1 MPFAPHT
8 IRADFP
14 LLRSH
19 DERGRL
25 IYFDNAATSL
35 KPDPVIAAVTAYLSE
50 YSANIHRGQHELS
63 ERATVA
69 YEAARRRIARFLGA
83 TSSEVVFVRGATE
96 GVGLVAAGLDL
107 SPDDNVVA
115 TLLEHHSNLLPW
127 RARCAV
133 RPAPVLASGLP
144 DLAAAEALIDDR
156 TRLVT
161 VTLCSNVTGVWVPVA
176 DWAKMAQRHGLPL
189 LVDAAQAA
197 AHDRIDV
204 SALDCDFLVLS
215 GHKLCGPPGAG
226 VLYGKHEALSA
237 LRPVMIG
244 GGSAASVSAD
254 MSYVLRDVPWRLEA
268 GTPDIAA
275 VIGLGAAASYME
287 DIGLDAIVTHEE
299 ALTRALDEVV
309 SSIPGLCA
317 VRPEEGVRR
326 APICA
331 FTTSAGPSVDWLSR
345 VLSDTY
351 GILTRAGH
359 HCAHPFH
366 ESAGLSGGTLRASLA
381 FYNTVEEVARFG
393 DALRSLLR

>member
-25 IYFDNAATSL
+25 MYFDNAATSL

-161 VTLCSNVTGVWVPVA
+161 VTL
-176 DWAKMAQRHGLPL
+176 
-189 LVDAAQAA
+189 
-197 AHDRIDV
+197 
-204 SALDCDFLVLS
+204 
-215 GHKLCGPPGAG
+215 
-226 VLYGKHEALSA
+226 
-237 LRPVMIG
+237 
-244 GGSAASVSAD
+244 
-254 MSYVLRDVPWRLEA
+254 
-268 GTPDIAA
+268 
-275 VIGLGAAASYME
+275 
-287 DIGLDAIVTHEE
+287 
-299 ALTRALDEVV
+299 
-309 SSIPGLCA
+309 
-317 VRPEEGVRR
+317 
-326 APICA
+326 
-331 FTTSAGPSVDWLSR
+331 
-345 VLSDTY
+345 
-351 GILTRAGH
+351 
-359 HCAHPFH
+359 
-366 ESAGLSGGTLRASLA
+366 
-381 FYNTVEEVARFG
+381 
-393 DALRSLLR
+393 